1 MDFDELT
8 DRQRDLIHAG
18 IDAKTTGW
26 PKELREEDPGRDDPE
41 ERLDWYEEQQKVAE
55 GVEKVMAS
63 EEEEG
68 EEEEEANE
76 KEAEEGET
84 EEEKGEEALSAK
96 RTHRAGPTYSV

>member
-1 MDFDELT
+1 MDFDDLT
-8 DRQRDLIHAG
+8 DRQRDLLHAG

-76 KEAEEGET
+76 KEAEEGE
-84 EEEKGEEALSAK
+84 EALSAK